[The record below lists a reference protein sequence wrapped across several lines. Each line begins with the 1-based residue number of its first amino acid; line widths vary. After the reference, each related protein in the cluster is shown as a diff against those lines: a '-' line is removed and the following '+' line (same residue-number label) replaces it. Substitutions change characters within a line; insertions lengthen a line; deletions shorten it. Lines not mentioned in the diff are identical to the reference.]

1 MPSNI
6 AFLAPGTFHMPLT
19 GTSISPDDPGIPIF
33 GIYPV
38 PTPPVVCFFMAC
50 NKTSIFR
57 FFIAPTTTLGIGVAL
72 CVSPQ
77 GIQGVCFAFTVPL
90 LQMLGVCDAI
100 NGAISSAMSSAT
112 SFTASVDTK
121 IFSASVSAS
130 AGGDGGIS
138 SGVFTDYSPPIITNV
153 NIQIPGFP
161 QSRTGGKTKYEF
173 FKCLICGYYIY
184 IS

>member
-1 MPSNI
+1 MQAGAAIIEDVVSTFFCNGGCIAMPSNI

-77 GIQGVCFAFTVPL
+77 RNSGSMFCFH
-90 LQMLGVCDAI
+90 
-100 NGAISSAMSSAT
+100 SSIVT
-112 SFTASVDTK
+112 N
-121 IFSASVSAS
+121 
-130 AGGDGGIS
+130 AGS
-138 SGVFTDYSPPIITNV
+138 
-153 NIQIPGFP
+153 
-161 QSRTGGKTKYEF
+161 
-173 FKCLICGYYIY
+173 L
-184 IS
+184 